1 MGEVRGQEMSAG
13 TPQAA
18 ALKIGQGV
26 SGAGSR
32 DPMSPLSPTPSLRYG
47 DPRNCHSSP
56 TPDPGPGLLC
66 ELKGS
71 CQLPAAG
78 LNLTFAVTSPGL
90 PSRPTQ
96 GGSNGYQVAGCLS
109 NQATESEEMA
119 FGVSSGVSPSH
130 GMGKPWAGP
139 GCRPECSA
147 PTPPPLRS
155 GDRST
160 NGGLCVTGAES
171 QSP

>member
-18 ALKIGQGV
+18 ALNIGQGV

-56 TPDPGPGLLC
+56 TSDPGPGLLC

-90 PSRPTQ
+90 PSRPR
-96 GGSNGYQVAGCLS
+96 VALTVIRPLVALATRQQRVKKWHLGCHL
-109 NQATESEEMA
+109 E
-119 FGVSSGVSPSH
+119 FSPSH

-139 GCRPECSA
+139 ACRPECSA
-147 PTPPPLRS
+147 PTLPPLRS
-155 GDRST
+155 GDRIP
-160 NGGLCVTGAES
+160 NGGPCITGAKS

>member
-18 ALKIGQGV
+18 ALNIGQGV

-56 TPDPGPGLLC
+56 TSDPGPGLLC
-66 ELKGS
+66 ELKGF

-96 GGSNGYQVAGCLS
+96 GGSNGYQATGCLS

-119 FGVSSGVSPSH
+119 FGVSSGVFPQPRD
-130 GMGKPWAGP
+130 GEALGWP
-139 GCRPECSA
+139 GVQA
-147 PTPPPLRS
+147 
-155 GDRST
+155 
-160 NGGLCVTGAES
+160 
-171 QSP
+171 